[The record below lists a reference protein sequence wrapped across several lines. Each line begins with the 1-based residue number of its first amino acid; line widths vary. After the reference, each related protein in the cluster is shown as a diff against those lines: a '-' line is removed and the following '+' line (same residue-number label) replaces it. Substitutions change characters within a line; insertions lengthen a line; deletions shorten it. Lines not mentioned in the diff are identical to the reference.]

1 MGEDRYHRG
10 VPELGKETINM
21 ALRFWNGRP
30 AWMLGLFVFVGA
42 AWLCGA
48 LYYLASRLLVV
59 LGGE

>member
-1 MGEDRYHRG
+1 MKATEMGG
-10 VPELGKETINM
+10 ETINM